1 MGADPDRQSGS
12 GLRARL
18 GWFVLLY
25 CGSALAFAAMVYAI
39 RALIPH

>member
-1 MGADPDRQSGS
+1 MGAKPDRQGGS

-25 CGSALAFAAMVYAI
+25 CGSALAFAAAVYAI
-39 RALIPH
+39 RALVPH